1 MRYET
6 DAGMRDVF
14 LSNSDGH
21 DVAVLQRLRRT
32 YDRNGYRT
40 DDPLSDEQ
48 WQGMIDLVAAAPELL
63 TVCQCIA
70 GDLEAL
76 LGGDDF
82 SGMSDAEMFGV
93 MLESLKAAIAK
104 AEGTAK

>member
-1 MRYET
+1 MTAHTPGPWEVEPCT
-6 DAGMRDVF
+6 EGGAFEITEGIGSVGTAWGENDEA
-14 LSNSDGH
+14 LAN
-21 DVAVLQRLRRT
+21 ARL
-32 YDRNGYRT
+32 
-40 DDPLSDEQ
+40 
-48 WQGMIDLVAAAPELL
+48 MAAAPELL
-63 TVCQCIA
+63 MVCQCIA